1 MRIFK
6 IKYILLSWNIQHSCS
21 KNSALLTLMSIPC
34 TFSMLGLSTIH
45 YLSNSKKQMLVAS
58 IFSIICLMLA
68 PITILVN
75 KHLPVERLSIA
86 VYGII
91 AVIFIIFAIGMCI
104 YMGQKGCLETLIMNS
119 KIYIEGYDKNFFM
132 EE

>member
-6 IKYILLSWNIQHSCS
+6 IKYILLSWDIQHSCS

-68 PITILVN
+68 PITILAN

-91 AVIFIIFAIGMCI
+91 AVIFIIFGSKRLSGNFDYEFKNI
-104 YMGQKGCLETLIMNS
+104 Y
-119 KIYIEGYDKNFFM
+119 
-132 EE
+132 

>member
-1 MRIFK
+1 
-6 IKYILLSWNIQHSCS
+6 
-21 KNSALLTLMSIPC
+21 MSIPC